1 MKKNDL
7 EALKSCRL
15 LEAADDALFTELL
28 SSGNYLISSFSRGE
42 KIFSPENA
50 PASLAIILKGTA
62 EVSKDTGRGTL
73 YMSSLTKGKM
83 SGMSCLFGD
92 GTPFPTTV
100 TAKDSMRILFIEKQQ
115 LMSLFS
121 RYPEILERYLSLLS
135 TKICF
140 LNEKIESISAPDTT
154 EALRNYLLDIS
165 AKLEKS
171 TFSLP
176 VPVQKLA
183 STLSVGRTSLYRA
196 FDQLTE
202 EGFLTK
208 NGREITINERTNAK

>member
-1 MKKNDL
+1 MRKNDL
-7 EALKSCRL
+7 DALRSCRL
-15 LEAADDALFTELL
+15 FESADDGLLSELL
-28 SSGNYLISSFSRGE
+28 CSGEYLTEGFLKGDR
-42 KIFSPENA
+42 IFSPEKA
-50 PASLAIILKGTA
+50 PKSLAIILKGTA
-62 EVSKDTGRGTL
+62 EVSKNTGRGTL
-73 YMSSLTKGKM
+73 YMSRLTKGKM
-83 SGMSCLFGD
+83 AGMSCLFSD
-92 GTPFPTTV
+92 DAPFPTTV
-100 TAKDSMRILFIEKQQ
+100 TALENMRILFIEKQQ

-140 LNEKIESISAPDTT
+140 LNEKIESISAPDVT
-154 EALRNYLLDIS
+154 EALRSYLLDVS
-165 AKLEKS
+165 EKLGKN

-196 FDQLTE
+196 FDQLTA

-208 NGREITINERTNAK
+208 DGKVITITERMSDQ